1 MFNVGDLVRINEK
14 CLLEYFE
21 GMLAIVTISMGKDV
35 SGRQYYKVKLL
46 DSGTKAD
53 ILNHASVYYAQEL
66 DLVNGVK
73 KGE

>member
-53 ILNHASVYYAQEL
+53 ILNHASIYKASEL
-66 DLVNGVK
+66 VLINGVK
-73 KGE
+73 EQ